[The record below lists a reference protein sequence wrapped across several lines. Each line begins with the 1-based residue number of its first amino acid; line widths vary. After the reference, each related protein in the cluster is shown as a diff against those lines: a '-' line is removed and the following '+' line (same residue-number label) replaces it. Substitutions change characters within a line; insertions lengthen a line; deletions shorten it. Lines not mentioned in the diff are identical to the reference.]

1 MVAVSAQAVACGYGV
16 GAALL
21 ALWLFV
27 RFPRLGPSTLRTA
40 ILTVGCAQLLLLMTG
55 KATAAAQ
62 GAAGPIVALVAVF
75 LPLLVFPFW
84 AAIRLI
90 HVANNRFNA

>member
-1 MVAVSAQAVACGYGV
+1 
-16 GAALL
+16 
-21 ALWLFV
+21 
-27 RFPRLGPSTLRTA
+27 
-40 ILTVGCAQLLLLMTG
+40 MTG